1 MWKEK
6 IFDAYNRSWL
16 EEIDDDVLDF
26 THKTS
31 KYMLNHIKK
40 QFLSLTNT
48 YKKDQLRGKYFP
60 WKPEEDIAVYFMKL
74 HKEQERLENCRNK
87 LG

>member
-1 MWKEK
+1 MHEVYLVINDMWKEK

-31 KYMLNHIKK
+31 K
-40 QFLSLTNT
+40 
-48 YKKDQLRGKYFP
+48 
-60 WKPEEDIAVYFMKL
+60 
-74 HKEQERLENCRNK
+74 
-87 LG
+87 